1 MEITWSRGHSFH
13 PHLHVL
19 VLTDVPLSF
28 EHARDLGERWFLRWE
43 RALGRKA
50 IQTIMDSGGLDV
62 RTCDLSDPSTGALG
76 DYLSKVARETTAS
89 YAKEGRDGSF
99 SMFGLLRE
107 VIASYEFTAF
117 GAWEELER
125 TVSGKRVRFLTWSKG
140 AQAIRAR
147 AGRANALTD
156 EEIAATDMG
165 GDDLIAIEP
174 DDWPK
179 LRVVLEVF
187 FGVGERD
194 GLHAATRWLTS
205 HGVGWSWVTAAPKPS
220 RPSRPSQRAPRPP
233 SPSG

>member
-1 MEITWSRGHSFH
+1 
-13 PHLHVL
+13 
-19 VLTDVPLSF
+19 
-28 EHARDLGERWFLRWE
+28 
-43 RALGRKA
+43 
-50 IQTIMDSGGLDV
+50 
-62 RTCDLSDPSTGALG
+62 
-76 DYLSKVARETTAS
+76 
-89 YAKEGRDGSF
+89 
-99 SMFGLLRE
+99 MFGLLRE

-125 TVSGKRVRFLTWSKG
+125 TVIGKRVRFLTWSKG

-233 SPSG
+233 STATAVVV